1 MIGWAALSPVSRRR
15 VYAGVAEV
23 SVYVA
28 GTAKGIGI
36 GRALLA
42 RLIDESERAGI
53 WTLQSTI
60 LAENG
65 ISIALHASMGFR
77 EVGRRERIGQR
88 HGVWRDTILMERR
101 SRVVGCDD
109 IANEPSNIEAR
120 FIKGAHVKIAKPEE
134 LGFSG
139 ERLERI
145 NATMQ
150 RYVDEK
156 KLAGVITLVARR
168 GAVVHSG
175 SAAWRTSR
183 PANRCSSTRSSAST
197 R

>member
-1 MIGWAALSPVSRRR
+1 M
-15 VYAGVAEV
+15 GV
-23 SVYVA
+23 
-28 GTAKGIGI
+28 

-53 WTLQSTI
+53 STLQSTI

-65 ISIALHASMGFR
+65 ISIALHTSIGFR
-77 EVGRRERIGQR
+77 KVGRRERIGQR

-101 SRVVGCDD
+101 SRIVGCDD
-109 IANEPSNIEAR
+109 EPGKPPAIGQIPIE
-120 FIKGAHVKIAKPEE
+120 GADVKIAKPEE
-134 LGFSG
+134 LGFSS

-168 GAVVHSG
+168 ARSCISG
-175 SAAWRTSR
+175 STAWPTSR
-183 PANRCSSTRSSAST
+183 PANRWPPTRSSAST